1 MMLSN
6 GNKLLNHIKDLTQIC
21 IVEVKVFY
29 VDHMTNEMSIL
40 GCNIMDSEPKLDGLK
55 TFVDD
60 LTDKGDFHILDVK
73 YRCREFTENDSPKNY
88 GATIH

>member
-1 MMLSN
+1 MLSS
-6 GNKLLNHIKDLTQIC
+6 GNKLLNNIKDLTQIC

-29 VDHMTNEMSIL
+29 VDNLTNDLSIL
-40 GCNIMDSEPKLDGLK
+40 GCHIMDCEPKLNELK

-73 YRCREFTENDSPKNY
+73 YRCREFTKDDSPKKY